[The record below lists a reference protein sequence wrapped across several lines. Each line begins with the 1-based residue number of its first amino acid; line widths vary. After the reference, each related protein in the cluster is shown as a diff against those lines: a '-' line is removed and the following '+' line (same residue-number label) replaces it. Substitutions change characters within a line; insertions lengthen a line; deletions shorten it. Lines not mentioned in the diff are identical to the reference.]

1 MNISAANMTDLHMN
15 SNIDL
20 KNIKEIECLL
30 FVIIVILVKMLFYLL
45 FVNISRKR
53 LLPTNNKVFRPPIER
68 ISL

>member
-1 MNISAANMTDLHMN
+1 MNISAANMTDLHMT

-20 KNIKEIECLL
+20 KNIKEIECML

-53 LLPTNNKVFRPPIER
+53 LLPTNNKAFRPPIER

>member
-15 SNIDL
+15 SIIDL
-20 KNIKEIECLL
+20 KNIKEIECML

-53 LLPTNNKVFRPPIER
+53 LLPNKAPFRPPIER